1 MKYINLSGYPLRVE
15 GQILP
20 VEGHAKVREVDV
32 GDAEE
37 LHYEGMQRPE
47 DGTVI
52 ILPPEADEYG
62 SPPTHG
68 HALPDDMSWDATD
81 RVFDCE
87 LDIYMDTKISE
98 EELDRMEQNL
108 DAMITRSG
116 TSFQIHPEVNYMTF
130 GEPPRREVAVSKPTF
145 AEDLFK
151 KLDKSANQIFRDV
164 DDRLEELCS
173 IYQLDYIAYHQVVK
187 AFKANLGPERLTH
200 ANTNPAF
207 VDNFF
212 YNHFKIDGRAPQPT
226 NSFQPTLDKEQ

>member
-37 LHYEGMQRPE
+37 LHYVGMQRPE

-62 SPPTHG
+62 APPAHG
-68 HALPDDMSWDATD
+68 HALPDDMTWDATG

-87 LDIYMDTKISE
+87 LDIYMDAKTSV
-98 EELDRMEQNL
+98 EELNKMEQNL
-108 DAMITRSG
+108 DALMARNG
-116 TSFQIHPEVNYMTF
+116 VDFQIYSGVSYTYSETSNPET
-130 GEPPRREVAVSKPTF
+130 TF
-145 AEDLFK
+145 AKDLFK
-151 KLDKSANQIFRDV
+151 KLDMSTAQIFRNV
-164 DDRLEELCS
+164 DDRFEELCS
-173 IYQLDYIAYHQVVK
+173 IYQLDYAAYHRVVK
-187 AFKANLGPERLTH
+187 AFKTNLGPERLTH

-212 YNHFKIDGRAPQPT
+212 YSYFKIDGRAPQPA
-226 NSFQPTLDKEQ
+226 NSFQPKLDKEQ

>member
-32 GDAEE
+32 GDTEE

-87 LDIYMDTKISE
+87 LDIYMDTKTSE

-108 DAMITRSG
+108 DAMISRNGIDFQIYPGVSYTYGG
-116 TSFQIHPEVNYMTF
+116 TSNPET
-130 GEPPRREVAVSKPTF
+130 TF

-151 KLDKSANQIFRDV
+151 KLDKSATQIFRDV

-173 IYQLDYIAYHQVVK
+173 IYQLDYVAYHHVVK
-187 AFKANLGPERLTH
+187 AFKTNLGPERLTH

-212 YNHFKIDGRAPQPT
+212 YNHFKIDGRAPQPA
-226 NSFQPTLDKEQ
+226 NSFQPKLDKEQ